1 MKTDPHHE
9 PQPVALDHPA
19 QESSLDHPWPWRAWL
34 AHWMCAL
41 LMLVHSSV
49 FAETTLHLDVA
60 TDPSGTATL
69 ADMLTREDP
78 WRPVTGLYSGGY
90 TRTAMWFR
98 LQFVPGHDNAAN
110 ILWIQPTP
118 LDQLTL
124 YGLSP
129 EGTLAALDQTGDQ
142 TPSAERTLQTTAMG
156 FVLDEPAGKTY
167 FIRLQTT
174 SSALFRVNAYTAV
187 EFRQIEQQRI
197 AAFIAFT
204 TVIFAFFFW
213 TLFELIRTRELV
225 IGLFGISQ
233 LIGIGYT
240 AVIFGF
246 AVVLWPEI
254 AWTDVA
260 TSLLAGGIGLFNLLL
275 QGSLARL
282 FRPAQWIRW
291 LYGILMAAGVAVF
304 VLISLQ
310 MIREA
315 MTVLALY
322 SLGVTALYLAW
333 ALTIDTRQ
341 PGGRLYRVIMVLQ
354 SMSLLPALLLLVGIP
369 ISDQILFYLIPLQ
382 QVWGTVLIGILLIRR
397 AQYHTEEARSAQIAI
412 RVMEAELLLEQAKR
426 ADQSRFM
433 DMLVHELK
441 TPIAV
446 IRISLDTLAENT
458 RPIQRSLRALENMT
472 QILDRSA
479 SSLWI
484 EHGAF
489 QPLPETFTL
498 NTLIRELLASTPDAE
513 RVDYQVSQSDRVMTD
528 RMLLRTVLS
537 NLVENALKYSP
548 SQSPVTL
555 SQRQHTPQRQG
566 GVLITV
572 GNQSKD
578 LGGLDP
584 QTVFE
589 KFYRGPAARGR
600 SGSGLGL
607 YICQEIVRILGGT
620 IQCHIEQDTIRVD
633 LWIPRSISS

>member
-9 PQPVALDHPA
+9 PQPVALDCPTR
-19 QESSLDHPWPWRAWL
+19 ESSLDPPWPWRAWL
-34 AHWMCAL
+34 ARWMCAL

-49 FAETTLHLDVA
+49 FAETTLHVDVA

-69 ADMLTREDP
+69 ADILTREDP

-98 LQFVPGHDNAAN
+98 LQFAPDHDNAAN

-142 TPSAERTLQTTAMG
+142 TPLAQRTLQTTAMG
-156 FVLDEPAGKTY
+156 FVLDQPAGKTY
-167 FIRLQTT
+167 FTRLQTT
-174 SSALFRVNAYTAV
+174 SSALFWVNAYTAA

-197 AAFIAFT
+197 AAFIGFT
-204 TVIFAFFFW
+204 TVILAFFFW
-213 TLFELIRTRELV
+213 TLFEVIRTREVV
-225 IGLFGISQ
+225 IGLFGTCQ
-233 LIGIGYT
+233 LIGVSYT
-240 AVIFGF
+240 AMIFGF
-246 AVVLWPEI
+246 ATVLWPEI

-260 TSLLAGGIGLFNLLL
+260 TSLLAGGIGLTNLLL

-282 FRPAQWIRW
+282 FRPVRWIRW
-291 LYGILMAAGVAVF
+291 LYGVLTAASVAVF
-304 VLISLQ
+304 VLIGLQ

-333 ALTIDTRQ
+333 GLTIDTRQ

-354 SMSLLPALLLLVGIP
+354 SVSLSPALLLLVGVP
-369 ISDQILFYLIPLQ
+369 LSDQILFYLIPLQ

-397 AQYHTEEARSAQIAI
+397 AQYRMEEARSSQTAI
-412 RVMEAELLLEQAKR
+412 QVMEAELLLEQAKR

-446 IRISLDTLAENT
+446 VRMSLDTLAENT

-489 QPLPETFTL
+489 QPMPETFTL

-528 RMLLRTVLS
+528 RMLLRTALS

-548 SQSPVTL
+548 PQSPVTL
-555 SQRQHTPQRQG
+555 SQRQHTPQRQS

-572 GNQSKD
+572 CNQSKD